1 MMRGQDGLGWE
12 LTIHLHNQAC
22 AQKSPFCLC
31 SLDSPK
37 NILTRTWNISVVT
50 LVRLSPVLSL
60 PFDCT
65 TIELKKKPKEK
76 LSLFVRPTRYL
87 LSVHILHTWISL
99 APSSAEYHNKKT
111 NFVLLPVFWEKSG
124 KKMIIF
130 WFAKSTNQGSTVKSI
145 PSFTP
150 LASLRNYTGD
160 NSGRE
165 KIDFVGITYLS
176 EFE

>member
-87 LSVHILHTWISL
+87 LSVHILHPWISL

-111 NFVLLPVFWEKSG
+111 NLFYCQFSGKSRERKWLFSDLLNRQTKVRQLSLLLPSLLWQAYVITLVIIQGG
-124 KKMIIF
+124 KKLIL
-130 WFAKSTNQGSTVKSI
+130 WG
-145 PSFTP
+145 
-150 LASLRNYTGD
+150 
-160 NSGRE
+160 
-165 KIDFVGITYLS
+165 
-176 EFE
+176 